1 MNLLEQSSLW
11 IAAACDIVVTLGT
24 SLHALLRKRDV
35 RSTIG
40 WVGLI
45 WLVPVVGPILYLIL
59 GVNRIHR
66 AATLGRSSLRTRR
79 HPSMVEPVVPDDVAA
94 QANKP
99 HLAALARLTSVIAD
113 RPMLPGNRI
122 IALHNGDEA
131 YPEMLAAINGAKRSV
146 SLSTYIFDVDEAGRV
161 FVDALAD
168 AAGRGVEVRVLVD
181 AAGARYG
188 RPGIHKILKKRGVRA
203 ARFMAAGRVRSLV
216 YLNLRLHRK
225 ILVVDGEIG
234 FTGGM
239 NIRQDH
245 LLGSKP
251 KFEVLDWHFRLEG
264 PVVTQLQDVFAE
276 DWEFTT
282 REELEGD
289 LWFPRLPPVGDV
301 AARGIGD
308 GPDEDLDKMRW
319 VIGGA
324 IACAKERVQVVTPY
338 FLPDDAIIN
347 ALNIA
352 AMRGIEVDVL
362 IPHRSNIPLVE
373 WATVAQLPYVLGH
386 GVRVH
391 RSAPPFEHTKLM
403 IVDSAWVFFGS
414 GNWDAR
420 SLRLNFELNVEC
432 YDPMLAGAL
441 EQYVRE
447 RIATGSPMDLES
459 IAAIPLPSQIRN
471 GVARLL
477 VPYL

>member
-1 MNLLEQSSLW
+1 MNFLEQSALW
-11 IAAACDIVVTLGT
+11 IAAACDLVVALGT

-45 WLVPVVGPILYLIL
+45 WLVPVLGPILYLIL
-59 GVNRIHR
+59 GVNRIHP
-66 AATLGRSSLRTRR
+66 ATIFERSSLRTRA
-79 HPSMVEPVVPDDVAA
+79 HPSLVDPVLPDDVAA
-94 QANKP
+94 QASRP
-99 HLAALARLTSVIAD
+99 HLSALARLTNAIAD
-113 RPMLPGNRI
+113 RPMLPGNRVVV
-122 IALHNGDEA
+122 LHNGDEA
-131 YPEMLAAINGAKRSV
+131 YPEMLAAINGAKHSV

-168 AAGRGVEVRVLVD
+168 AAG
-181 AAGARYG
+181 GARSLRGLLGAGGG
-188 RPGIHKILKKRGVRA
+188 RDGGPRIEKGLQKRGGSGA
-203 ARFMAAGRVRSLV
+203 LFMAAGRVRSLV

-225 ILVVDGEIG
+225 TLVVDGKTG

-251 KFEVLDWHFRLEG
+251 KFEVLDCHFCLEG

-282 REELEGD
+282 GEALEGD
-289 LWFPRLPPVGDV
+289 HWFPELPPVGDV

-324 IACAKERVQVVTPY
+324 IACAKHSVQIVTPY
-338 FLPDDAIIN
+338 FLPDDALIN

-352 AMRGIEVDVL
+352 AMRDVKVDVL
-362 IPHRSNIPLVE
+362 IPHRSNIALVE
-373 WATVAQLPYVLGH
+373 WATVAQLPHVLGH

-403 IVDSAWVFFGS
+403 IVDNAWVFFGS

-420 SLRLNFELNVEC
+420 SLRLNFEFNVEC
-432 YDPMLAGAL
+432 YHPELAGVL
-441 EQYVRE
+441 GQYVQE
-447 RIATGSPMDLES
+447 RIATGSPVDRES
-459 IAAIPLPSQIRN
+459 MAAIPLPSQIRN
-471 GVARLL
+471 GFARLL
-477 VPYL
+477 MPYL